1 MKPDDKYKLENL
13 CLKSLKDSLAS
24 LKVKLWA
31 ILDRCPQDWENLFR
45 KYFDKDEV
53 KIIKLEKVGEIN
65 SWELAIEI
73 LINQN
78 FSEIVYLAEDDYFY
92 LPNQFIKMIKF
103 LSNNSDVDFIKPYDH
118 LDNYKLALHK
128 YQSLIKVYVGKHW
141 RTVSTTC
148 GTFLTTRKALY
159 QTKDVFLRGKTV
171 KNFFTKDIFTRNT
184 FFRYFFRYFV
194 AKTRDSDMWLSITKC
209 KVFNFFKIIRYRVQ
223 NHNVYNYF
231 FRAWRYHWKQ
241 ILFGK
246 KWKLWSPIPSIATH
260 LEKNHLAPTIDWKKK
275 FKEEIKNLS

>member
-148 GTFLTTRKALY
+148 GTFLTTR
-159 QTKDVFLRGKTV
+159 
-171 KNFFTKDIFTRNT
+171 
-184 FFRYFFRYFV
+184 
-194 AKTRDSDMWLSITKC
+194 
-209 KVFNFFKIIRYRVQ
+209 
-223 NHNVYNYF
+223 
-231 FRAWRYHWKQ
+231 
-241 ILFGK
+241 
-246 KWKLWSPIPSIATH
+246 
-260 LEKNHLAPTIDWKKK
+260 
-275 FKEEIKNLS
+275 